1 MRKRKTN
8 YTTLTIT
15 FDQNTTSLQPS
26 VGYSN
31 LRKMQVRPSMQIFL
45 ETQTSCVA
53 VKKDQNPAAQM
64 SIKKEFELH
73 LAAQPSPQLP
83 NSKGDSQPENTKSVI
98 HMYTSLRN

>member
-1 MRKRKTN
+1 
-8 YTTLTIT
+8 
-15 FDQNTTSLQPS
+15 
-26 VGYSN
+26 
-31 LRKMQVRPSMQIFL
+31 MQVRPSMQIFL

-83 NSKGDSQPENTKSVI
+83 NSKGDAQPEYTKSVI
-98 HMYTSLRN
+98 HMYTSLRNWKRNTLWENRDRNANPPFLGSDLKAHSNNNCI